1 MKSRATTTTSSE
13 AAAPSTKRKVEK
25 ATTAAAVA
33 QKPTR
38 SILFALDTK
47 PPSTAVG
54 QSSSSSSSSG
64 AVVEIGPARGRPCLQ
79 SSRLYSTSYMP
90 LAIESGSHI
99 GTSNANPALSK
110 RLVEKMNSYLRELEI
125 PENPLPTRAVC
136 DLVEAVKRK
145 TVTLMSLHNTITKTR
160 RDHERAKTQSQEVVT
175 VGMCIMCCCYDRA
188 ATHLHYM
195 HACIQCRC
203 GIIMIDPMYV
213 CMMCLRSEVSGFVE

>member
-1 MKSRATTTTSSE
+1 MKSRTTTTTSSE

-54 QSSSSSSSSG
+54 QPSSSSSG
-64 AVVEIGPARGRPCLQ
+64 AVVQIGPARGRPCLQ

-110 RLVEKMNSYLRELEI
+110 RLVEKMNSYLRELDI

-136 DLVEAVKRK
+136 DLVEGIKRK

-160 RDHERAKTQSQEVVT
+160 RDYERGKTHSQEVVT

-188 ATHLHYM
+188 ATHLV
-195 HACIQCRC
+195 HAYIQCRC
-203 GIIMIDPMYV
+203 GIIIIDPMYV
-213 CMMCLRSEVSGFVE
+213 PPQ